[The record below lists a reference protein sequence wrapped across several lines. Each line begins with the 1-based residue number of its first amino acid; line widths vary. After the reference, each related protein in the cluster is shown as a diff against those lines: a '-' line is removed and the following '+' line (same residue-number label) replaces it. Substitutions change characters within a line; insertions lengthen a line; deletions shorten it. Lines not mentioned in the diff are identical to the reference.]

1 MMPSSRSAIS
11 GRAVPSRARRI
22 SRAPAAALLG
32 LAIGLLGLAGCAGF
46 PLAPGAQPAPPFD
59 AAEVR
64 RNQEALL
71 AAALARI
78 EPSQPTVAETY
89 FVGFAPYAEE
99 VFRREVEH
107 VETLFRE
114 TLGAEGRTVLLVNSA
129 RTVHAAP
136 LANARN
142 LHAVLAGIAAKMDAE
157 DTLFLHIASHGS
169 KEHAIA
175 AAFDPLPPQSLDLLQ
190 LRDIGAEELGRI
202 VAGAGLPWRVIVVSA
217 CYSGGFI
224 KALKSPRAL
233 VMSAARADRPSFGCD
248 AGREYTYFG
257 EAFYRDSLRDHD
269 YAAAFRR
276 AAKRVTERER
286 AEGHTPSEPQIWIGG
301 EFAKRAAPD
310 DERENGSQ
318 AREMQP

>member
-1 MMPSSRSAIS
+1 MMPSRASVVPCRA
-11 GRAVPSRARRI
+11 GRICVLA
-22 SRAPAAALLG
+22 LG
-32 LAIGLLGLAGCAGF
+32 LLALAGCAGL
-46 PLAPGAQPAPPFD
+46 PNILRAQPPPVD

-64 RNQEALL
+64 RNQPALL

-78 EPSQPTVAETY
+78 APSQPDVAETY
-89 FVGFAPYAEE
+89 FVGFAPYAED
-99 VFRREVEH
+99 VFRREAGH

-114 TLGAEGRTVLLVNSA
+114 QLGAAGRTALLVNSA
-129 RTVHAAP
+129 HTVDSTP
-136 LANARN
+136 LASAGN
-142 LHAVLAGIAAKMDAE
+142 LQALLTGIAAKMGAE

-169 KEHAIA
+169 EEHEIA
-175 AAFDPLPPQSLDLLQ
+175 AAFEPLSAHSLELLQ

-224 KALKSPRAL
+224 DALKSPQAL

-269 YAAAFRR
+269 YAAAFQR
-276 AAKRVTERER
+276 AAERVTERER
-286 AEGHTPSEPQIWIGG
+286 AAGYTPSEPQIWIGE
-301 EFAKRAAPD
+301 EFARKKP
-310 DERENGSQ
+310 
-318 AREMQP
+318 